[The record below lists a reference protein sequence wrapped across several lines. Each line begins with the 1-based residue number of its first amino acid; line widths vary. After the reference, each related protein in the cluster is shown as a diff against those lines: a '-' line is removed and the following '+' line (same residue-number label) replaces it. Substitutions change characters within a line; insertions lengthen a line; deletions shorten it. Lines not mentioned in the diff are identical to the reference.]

1 MRKSPYVVALT
12 LTCMSAVGVLGRST
26 STAVSSSPSSTVS
39 NVQVPLV
46 TDVQKIE
53 KSVST
58 EGDVSQLAPLQFNKS
73 VSDKVPGILT
83 FRGNASRNF
92 LGSGPVGQ
100 QSGVVAWRYPRSA
113 MCGKSSE
120 YGEVRTWCGTG
131 WAGQPAVFERD
142 GRTWVVFGAYDYK
155 IHFVD
160 ADTGLDIIP
169 PFETGDIAKGM
180 VTVDPDGYPV
190 IYEGSRD
197 NMYRAIAIDT
207 DHPRELWHMDARS
220 FKERQWNNDWDAGAL
235 ILKGFLIETGENS
248 RIHVVKLNRSYDADG
263 VVVMKPQIIWSAP
276 GWDQQLLRDVG
287 DNRVSAESSPTVIG
301 NTVYFTNSGGL
312 LQGWDLAPLL
322 TGVGTPKRVLRF
334 WLGDDA
340 DSTLVADS
348 EGFLY
353 AGVEVDRNTER
364 GKVVGQM
371 LKIDPRNPDNPV
383 VWSIDVNHGVDSGVW
398 STPAVWRDL
407 VIWTTKPGHV
417 IGVRRADGQ
426 VAWDL
431 RIGGMTLSSPVVVDD
446 TLLQGDGAGVI
457 RAWALTER
465 KPEEIWRTK
474 LSGNIE
480 STMAVWRGS
489 IYVGARGGF
498 FYKVSTRS

>member
-1 MRKSPYVVALT
+1 MRKSPYVVALI
-12 LTCMSAVGVLGRST
+12 LSCSAVVVLLGQPTT
-26 STAVSSSPSSTVS
+26 SARTAPTT
-39 NVQVPLV
+39 QAEAIQAPLV
-46 TDVQKIE
+46 TDAQRIE
-53 KSVST
+53 KNAT
-58 EGDVSQLAPLQFNKS
+58 ESDTISQLAPLKVGES
-73 VSDKVPGILT
+73 VSDKVAGILT
-83 FRGNASRNF
+83 FRGNASRSF
-92 LGSGPVGQ
+92 LGTGPVGQ
-100 QSGVVAWRYPRSA
+100 RSGQVSWRYPRSA

-120 YGEVRTWCGTG
+120 YGEIRTWCGTG
-131 WAGQPAVFERD
+131 WAGQPAVFERE
-142 GRTWVVFGAYDYK
+142 GRTWVAFGAYDYK
-155 IHFVD
+155 VHFVD
-160 ADTGLDIIP
+160 AATGQDIIP
-169 PFETGDIAKGM
+169 AFATGDIAKGM
-180 VTVDPDGYPV
+180 VTVDPDGYPIV
-190 IYEGSRD
+190 YQGSRD
-197 NMYRAIAIDT
+197 NMYRAIAIDG
-207 DHPRELWHMDARS
+207 DHPRELWRMDARS

-235 ILKGFLIETGENS
+235 ILKGLLIETGENS
-248 RIHVVKLNRSYDADG
+248 RIHVVKLNRAYDADG
-263 VVVMKPQIIWSAP
+263 KVSMKPQLLWSAP

-312 LQGWDLAPLL
+312 LQGWDLTPLL
-322 TGVGTPKRVLRF
+322 TGVGKPERVLRF

-353 AGVEVDRNTER
+353 AGVEVDRNTAR
-364 GKVVGQM
+364 AKVVGQM
-371 LKIDPRNPDNPV
+371 LKIDPRKPENPV

-417 IGVRRADGQ
+417 VGVRRADGQ

-446 TLLQGDGAGVI
+446 TLLQGDGAGVL
-457 RAWALTER
+457 RAWSLNET
-465 KPEEIWRTK
+465 KPVEIWRTK

-489 IYVGARGGF
+489 IYVGTRGGY
-498 FYKVSTRS
+498 FYKVSTNS